1 MQIKYFLFYFLGLLI
16 QEETEFKYAFY
27 LAGWYECYKIVNG
40 SSSYLR
46 HRTKKIFLA
55 LTNDKIGFFLH
66 MNKTDMTFRIRGKWI
81 KDRARE
87 VKSI

>member
-40 SSSYLR
+40 SSSSLR

-66 MNKTDMTFRIRGKWI
+66 MNKTDMTVRIRSKWI
-81 KDRARE
+81 KDWARE